1 MSDKRRGTH
10 TSVIDDAKEVVKI
23 LRKLSIVKG
32 ISPRIIVPKNSIS
45 NSRSIKISYS
55 KSDNL
60 QMVSILVCS
69 KIYTQKIN
77 ILLEKPMDDAI
88 KLIKNSLKKYSKKY
102 NINLK

>member
-1 MSDKRRGTH
+1 MSNKRRGTH
-10 TSVIDDAKEVVKI
+10 TSLMDDAKEVVKI
-23 LRKLSIVKG
+23 IRKLSIVKG
-32 ISPRIIVPKNSIS
+32 ISPGIIVPKNSIS
-45 NSRSIKISYS
+45 GTRSIKISYS

-77 ILLEKPMDDAI
+77 ILLVKPMDNAI
-88 KLIKNSLKKYSKKY
+88 ELVKKYLKEYTEKY